1 MVLAHYIPTAE
12 DRVAAI
18 MEATKLESE
27 LEDAIK
33 SKMVSLNNTEHGEIF
48 TGEGALATFGAK
60 IKIAYALGV
69 FGKRTRKD
77 LDTIRAIRNAFAHCR
92 KPLFFHTEEVAGACA
107 LLTVVARTPNL
118 SSFKGIPRPI
128 DTPREMYLAS
138 TRLILGALMRFR
150 WPELF
155 ERDPESAP
163 LD

>member
-1 MVLAHYIPTAE
+1 MILARYVPTAE
-12 DRVAAI
+12 DRAVAI
-18 MEATKLESE
+18 IEATKLESE

-33 SKMVSLNNTEHGEIF
+33 SKMVSLSDTQHGEIF

-60 IKIAYALGV
+60 IKIAYALGI
-69 FGKRTRKD
+69 FGKQTRKD

-92 KPLFFHTEEVAGACA
+92 KPLYFHTEEVADACA
-107 LLTVVARTPNL
+107 LLTAVARTPNL
-118 SSFKGIPRPI
+118 SNFKGIPRPI
-128 DTPREMYLAS
+128 DTPRGMYIAS
-138 TRLILGALMRFR
+138 TMLIFGALMRFR